1 MEARRRISEMM
12 SQGDG
17 GNLLGE
23 EQQSEKRKT
32 FGFGAKGWGC
42 HQMSWKGLLRS
53 IRIPAGVEM
62 GKLSPEQAW
71 ALAPLSAEQQD

>member
-1 MEARRRISEMM
+1 MEARRRISEM

-23 EQQSEKRKT
+23 EQLSEKRKT
-32 FGFGAKGWGC
+32 FGLGAKGWGC

-53 IRIPAGVEM
+53 VRIPAGVGM
-62 GKLSPEQAW
+62 GKQPRAGLGFSPCVR
-71 ALAPLSAEQQD
+71 